1 MQRLQGFLDLARE
14 AYPCPERA
22 APHYEVH
29 WEDIASELSWLQD
42 VLPSE
47 RNGHGATLLGKTD
60 DATAAARHI
69 FRSVFCHNDLLSGN
83 FLLDSDAALFK
94 EGGVGSSPAEVEA
107 AALTALARQRC
118 AGHGAVVC
126 GSCVTPVSAGASPHA
141 ERSAAT
147 AAATPSAHADPRSA
161 ASRPRLVLIDYE
173 YANTNYAAYDLA
185 NHLCEHAGFAFDLA
199 ADFPSPALRKLL
211 LRLYVD
217 ACARHEGG
225 SGHGSAGC
233 AAPAGAGAAA
243 TSWSDAQVEAM
254 TEWVDRFLL
263 ASHFWWGLWALVQ
276 ARHSPID
283 FDFEGYAIKRLR
295 GYALHK
301 AEFWPGVPVRALFRE
316 L

>member
-1 MQRLQGFLDLARE
+1 LQRLQGFFDLARE
-14 AYPCPERA
+14 AYPCSERA
-22 APHYEVH
+22 APRYEVH

-47 RNGHGATLLGKTD
+47 RNEHGAALLGNPD

-94 EGGVGSSPAEVEA
+94 EGGVGSSAAEVEA
-107 AALTALARQRC
+107 AALSAAARQRC
-118 AGHGAVVC
+118 AGHGAVGC
-126 GSCVTPVSAGASPHA
+126 GSCVTPVPAGASPHP
-141 ERSAAT
+141 EHSAA
-147 AAATPSAHADPRSA
+147 AASPAHADPRSA
-161 ASRPRLVLIDYE
+161 AARPRLVLIDYE

-199 ADFPSPALRKLL
+199 ADFPAPALRKSL
-211 LRLYVD
+211 LRLYVN
-217 ACARHEGG
+217 ACAKHEGR
-225 SGHGSAGC
+225 SGHGSGSAGS
-233 AAPAGAGAAA
+233 APPPGAGGAS
-243 TSWSDAQVEAM
+243 TTWSDAQVEVM

-301 AEFWPGVPVRALFRE
+301 AEFWPGAPVRALFRE